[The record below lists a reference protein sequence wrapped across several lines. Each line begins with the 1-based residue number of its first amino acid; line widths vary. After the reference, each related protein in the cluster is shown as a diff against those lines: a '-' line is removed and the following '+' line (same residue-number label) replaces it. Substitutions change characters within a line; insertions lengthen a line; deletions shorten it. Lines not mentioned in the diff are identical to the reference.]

1 MASCDSSVL
10 TGQEGLIQFKPP
22 GTTVCVPDYTGFY
35 PNPDDTPGT
44 DTNDCIIVGCE
55 ADFRVGDCVVFS
67 EENGANAPDE
77 IDVGVAAGALDGS
90 SLGTITPGSGYA
102 ASQTFSNVP
111 LSGGS
116 GSGAEATV
124 TTNASGEVDSVS
136 ITAGGSGYQVGDSL
150 GAPLGAIGTG
160 FAVAIDSVLA
170 AQAAAMYYVVGL
182 CQDGVGEPGIK
193 VSRIEGGTAVTFAGQ
208 SGGVLDGTDRIDSE
222 EPAYIKVTLCDFVT
236 TCNVRSFS
244 IDLSRDELDV
254 TTLPCSTGDCGKLA
268 SFRKTQAGFA
278 TATGSLEVY
287 FTCDQELMSNRL
299 LGASL
304 LKTQQG
310 ATVRLY
316 VCTQVNADGTVNQ
329 DDSLY
334 IEAEINLLGMSFSVD
349 PENPTTATINFGV
362 TNMISAF
369 GLTA

>member
-1 MASCDSSVL
+1 MAVCSDSVL

-22 GTTVCVPDYTGFY
+22 GTTVCVSDYTAFY

-44 DTNDCIIVGCE
+44 DTNDCIVVGCE
-55 ADFRVGDCVVFS
+55 ADFRVGDCVIFS
-67 EENGANAPDE
+67 EENGATAPDGIE
-77 IDVGVAAGALDGS
+77 VGTAAGALDDT
-90 SLGTITPGSGYA
+90 SLGTIIPGTGYQ
-102 ASQTFSNVP
+102 ASQTFTNVP

-124 TTNASGEVDSVS
+124 TTNAGGEVDSVT
-136 ITAGGSGYQVGDSL
+136 ITAGGSGYVVGDSL
-150 GAPLGAIGTG
+150 GAPLGAQGAG
-160 FAVAIDSVLA
+160 FAVTVDAVLDA
-170 AQAAAMYYVVGL
+170 TDAPMYYVVGL
-182 CQDGVGEPGIK
+182 CKDDEGEPGIQ
-193 VSRIEGGTAVTFAGQ
+193 VSRTEGGTPITFDGQ
-208 SGGVLDGTDRIDSE
+208 SGGTLDGTDRVDSP
-222 EPAYIKVTLCDFVT
+222 EPAYIKITLCDFVT

-278 TATGSLEVY
+278 SATGTLEVY

-316 VCTQVNADGTVNQ
+316 VCTQVNADGTVNN

-369 GLTA
+369 GLSA